1 LGLGPAQSTWAGL
14 DPASPARSL
23 AQASDSAGHMRHV
36 CRAFSFKI
44 KTGGEDEL
52 MKRGEYKNRAE
63 DLPGSFAE
71 SLREMAKGDISAS
84 SFLLLPSV
92 CVPCCIPFLCLY
104 FGLFFFVFMLCFQN
118 TVSLSFGRFS
128 LSFFLSQNWWGKPI
142 SSMGVLEM
150 NQKIV
155 CFACVSLL
163 FGFFRLSLFL

>member
-1 LGLGPAQSTWAGL
+1 
-14 DPASPARSL
+14 
-23 AQASDSAGHMRHV
+23 V

-128 LSFFLSQNWWGKPI
+128 LSFFLSQNW
-142 SSMGVLEM
+142 
-150 NQKIV
+150 
-155 CFACVSLL
+155 
-163 FGFFRLSLFL
+163 

>member
-1 LGLGPAQSTWAGL
+1 
-14 DPASPARSL
+14 
-23 AQASDSAGHMRHV
+23 
-36 CRAFSFKI
+36 
-44 KTGGEDEL
+44 
-52 MKRGEYKNRAE
+52 
-63 DLPGSFAE
+63 
-71 SLREMAKGDISAS
+71 
-84 SFLLLPSV
+84 
-92 CVPCCIPFLCLY
+92 
-104 FGLFFFVFMLCFQN
+104 MLCFQN

>member
-1 LGLGPAQSTWAGL
+1 VTLLGHWPKPVTRL
-14 DPASPARSL
+14 
-23 AQASDSAGHMRHV
+23 GHMRHV

-71 SLREMAKGDISAS
+71 SLREMAKGDVSAS

-118 TVSLSFGRFS
+118 TVSFSFGRFS
-128 LSFFLSQNWWGKPI
+128 LSFFLSHNW
-142 SSMGVLEM
+142 
-150 NQKIV
+150 
-155 CFACVSLL
+155 
-163 FGFFRLSLFL
+163 